1 MFLLTLLD
9 LIKDKYKIVSI
20 VGMAKNS
27 GKTVTLNH
35 IIESSIYEGITL
47 GITSTGRDGES
58 TDVVTETEK
67 PKIFVEEG
75 TLVATTTD
83 TLSLGD
89 AKVEIMNVTDYRTP
103 LGPIVIGRVR
113 DSGYIQIAGPQ
124 TVKETKEVCEILLD
138 LGAKCVI
145 VDGAL
150 DRLSSAAPSMSE
162 GTVLATGAV
171 LSRDMN
177 KVVEKTL
184 HTVNIFK
191 LPKVK
196 DERALELI
204 KDIMNSGKVAI
215 IDKDY
220 NIEYINIKTALSC
233 GSIIGDNIKETS
245 KYIVLPGSLV
255 KNTIEDLMRVTRR
268 YKEVTIVIKDGTKVF
283 VGSKDWLRFQK
294 CGINVEVL
302 EPINLIGI
310 TLNPYSP
317 QGYYFEPK
325 EFLEKMK
332 NYIKDVPVFDVALG
346 GD

>member
-1 MFLLTLLD
+1 MTLFD

-75 TLVATTTD
+75 TLVATATD
-83 TLSLGD
+83 TLSFGD
-89 AKVEIMNVTDYRTP
+89 AKVEIMNVTNYRTP

-113 DSGYIQIAGPQ
+113 DGGYIQIAGPQ
-124 TVKETKEVCEILLD
+124 TVKETKEVCEMLLD

-184 HTVNIFK
+184 HTVNVFK
-191 LPKVK
+191 LSKVK
-196 DERALELI
+196 DERASELI

-220 NIEYINIKTALSC
+220 NIEYIDIKTALSC

-283 VGSKDWLRFQK
+283 IEPKDWLRFQK
-294 CGINVEVL
+294 YGINVEVL

-325 EFLEKMK
+325 EFLKKMK